1 MKSKTDPIHPLMR
14 IKKQHVR
21 DDLFRE
27 FKNELMEVAT
37 DPKLNSPQ
45 TREIE
50 LVLSYIDHG
59 RYLMSFE
66 SNELVKKAFNK
77 ACAKVADQTWKEEF
91 HSWVFNYSSSFSSLS
106 PDGCFTD

>member
-1 MKSKTDPIHPLMR
+1 MKSKTDPTHPLMKLKR
-14 IKKQHVR
+14 ALALE
-21 DDLFRE
+21 DLFRE
-27 FKNELMEVAT
+27 FKKELMEVAT
-37 DPKLNSPQ
+37 DPKLTEPQ
-45 TREIE
+45 TKEAE